1 MVGQSAAIAVTLTA
15 LMMVVTVLIN
25 RVNERTEP

>member
-1 MVGQSAAIAVTLTA
+1 MVGQSAAIAVTLTS